1 MGGRRTSHWQIALT
15 FKFRSSFVLL
25 CCVTVQKLMIVT
37 DPCCKMLSVNGIKW
51 SILGEE
57 TKPMKGSHRLI
68 VGALVAS
75 KPSSGA
81 ARQSE
86 GSSQLTEPFLFRYR
100 KLPPLSLRPWL
111 PSLIVV
117 GAVDP
122 GRKGAPASTLDGW

>member
-1 MGGRRTSHWQIALT
+1 
-15 FKFRSSFVLL
+15 
-25 CCVTVQKLMIVT
+25 
-37 DPCCKMLSVNGIKW
+37 
-51 SILGEE
+51 
-57 TKPMKGSHRLI
+57 MKGSHRLI

-86 GSSQLTEPFLFRYR
+86 GGSQLTEPFLFRSR

-117 GAVDP
+117 GAIDP
-122 GRKGAPASTLDGW
+122 GEKGPPQVPQMAGRVALRRVQSQDSANFTSEDWT